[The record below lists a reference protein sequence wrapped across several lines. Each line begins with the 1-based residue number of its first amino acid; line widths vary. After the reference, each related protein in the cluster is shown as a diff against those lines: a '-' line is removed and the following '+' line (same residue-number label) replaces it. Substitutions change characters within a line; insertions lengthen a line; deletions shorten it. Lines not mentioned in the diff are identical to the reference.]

1 MPKKSPKGRI
11 TWNPTTVEVT
21 LCPISKKREKQL
33 LTELGQIF
41 YDLAC
46 QFSEEDNKASSTDL
60 NLSGQ
65 KTRFEND

>member
-11 TWNPTTVEVT
+11 VWNPTTVEIV
-21 LCPISKKREKQL
+21 PVKVSQKRQKQL

-46 QFSEEDNKASSTDL
+46 QFSEEEKRTSSTNF
-60 NLSGQ
+60 NLSGP
-65 KTRFEND
+65 KSEVRE